1 MTAESTTITRSTVVY
16 VMPLSDI
23 TPGGM
28 VQDQDLAVISDL
40 ALFASDGRGFFTR
53 GDQCINFE
61 VGEDTLTV
69 GYSQRGK
76 RMAR

>member
-28 VQDQDLAVISDL
+28 IQDQDLAVIADL
-40 ALFASDGRGFFTR
+40 ALFAADGRGFFTR
-53 GDQCINFE
+53 GDQSITFE

-69 GYSQRGK
+69 GYSLVGRH
-76 RMAR
+76 ALV